1 MEVDSG
7 QKHVLTA
14 CQDRN
19 IRVYNVTTG
28 KHSKTF
34 KGSVGEDGSLI
45 KVVLGERERERERQV
60 HSNLQV
66 ALVTFNRTFRFI
78 LPDASGIYVA
88 TSCTDKTLC
97 VYDYY
102 SGECMATMVGHSE
115 LVTGLRFSPDCRHLV
130 SASGDG
136 CVFVWRV
143 PHDMVV
149 TMQARLAQQAMR
161 AGK

>member
-1 MEVDSG
+1 MEVDSS

-19 IRVYNVTTG
+19 IRVYNVTTA

-34 KGSVGEDGSLI
+34 KGSAGEDGSLI
-45 KVVLGERERERERQV
+45 KVVLG
-60 HSNLQV
+60 
-66 ALVTFNRTFRFI
+66 TRTFFSSALLKTI
-78 LPDASGIYVA
+78 DTVLKLKKISPDASGIYVA

-102 SGECMATMVGHSE
+102 SGECMATMLGHSE

-136 CVFVWRV
+136 CVFVWKV